1 MKNRR
6 KSRVVRIRNIALG
19 GDNPIAVQTMVNTPP
34 DQIDKTVSEI
44 NRAAACGA
52 EIVRVAVPD
61 RRAAEALAD
70 IRKGTDVPLV
80 ADIHFNYRFA
90 LMAADAG
97 FDKLRINPGNIG
109 GEDNVR
115 AVVDKA
121 GERGLPIRIG
131 VNHGSVETELV
142 DKYGGPKPEAMV
154 ESAMRHVELLE
165 KHGFHDTVISIKGS
179 SPFETIECYRMVAER
194 CDYPLHLGVTEAGTE
209 FVGAIRSA
217 VALGHLL
224 HEGIGDT
231 LRVSLSADIEKEVR
245 AGWAILQSL
254 GLRRRGLELVSC
266 PSCGRTETDVY
277 ELAGKVE
284 KALENIKTDI
294 KVAVMG
300 CVVNGP
306 GEAAHADIGVI
317 GGKGRIMLTRRG
329 EVIGR
334 YDESEIFQVLMKEI
348 EAYTIE
354 KNADPQSPA
363 LHGGNRRT
371 G

>member
-6 KSRVVRIRNIALG
+6 KARPVRIGKVTIG
-19 GDNPIAVQTMVNTPP
+19 GDHPIAVQTMVNTPP
-34 DQIDKTVSEI
+34 DQIQKTIDEI

-61 RRAAEALAD
+61 RRAAETLAD
-70 IRKGTDVPLV
+70 IKKGTDVPLV

-109 GEDNVR
+109 GDDKVR

-121 GERGLPIRIG
+121 GEKGIPIRIG
-131 VNHGSVETELV
+131 VNHGSVERELI
-142 DKYGGPKPEAMV
+142 DKYGGPTPAAMV

-165 KHGFHDTVISIKGS
+165 KHDFHDIVISIKAS
-179 SPFETIECYRMVAER
+179 SPLETIECYEMVAKR
-194 CDYPLHLGVTEAGTE
+194 CEYPLHLGVTEAGTA
-209 FVGAIRSA
+209 FIGAIKTA

-224 HEGIGDT
+224 LEGIGDT
-231 LRVSLSADIEKEVR
+231 LRVSLSADIEQEIK
-245 AGWAILQSL
+245 AAWTILKAL
-254 GLRRRGLELVSC
+254 GIRRRGLELVSC

-277 ELAGKVE
+277 ELAEKVE
-284 KALENIKTDI
+284 KALEGTNKNI

-306 GEAAHADIGVI
+306 GEAADADIGVI
-317 GGKGRIMLTRRG
+317 GGKGRVMLTRRG
-329 EVIGR
+329 RLIGR
-334 YDESEIFQVLMKEI
+334 YDEAEVFEALMKEI
-348 EAYTIE
+348 AAI
-354 KNADPQSPA
+354 DPSS
-363 LHGGNRRT
+363 
-371 G
+371 

>member
-1 MKNRR
+1 MKSRR
-6 KSRVVRIRNIALG
+6 KSRVVRIGNIAIG

-34 DQIDKTVSEI
+34 DRIEETIAEI

-70 IRKGTDVPLV
+70 IKKGTDVPLV

-109 GEDNVR
+109 GDDNVR
-115 AVVDKA
+115 AVVEKA
-121 GERGLPIRIG
+121 GEKGLPIRIG

-154 ESAMRHVELLE
+154 ESALRHVELLE
-165 KHGFHDTVISIKGS
+165 KHNFHDTVISIKAS
-179 SPFETIECYRMVAER
+179 SPLETIECYRMIADR

-209 FVGAIRSA
+209 FIGAIKTA

-231 LRVSLSADIEKEVR
+231 LRVSLSADIEKEVK

-254 GLRRRGLELVSC
+254 GIRRKGLELVSC

-277 ELAGKVE
+277 DLAGRVE
-284 KALENIKTDI
+284 KALEKVSTNI

-300 CVVNGP
+300 CLVNGP
-306 GEAAHADIGVI
+306 GEAADADIGVI
-317 GGKGRIMLTRRG
+317 GGKGRITLTRRG
-329 EVIGR
+329 EVIGHYR
-334 YDESEIFQVLMKEI
+334 ESEIFEAIMREI
-348 EAYTIE
+348 ESFE
-354 KNADPQSPA
+354 NS
-363 LHGGNRRT
+363 N
-371 G
+371 

>member
-1 MKNRR
+1 MKIRR
-6 KSRVVRIRNIALG
+6 KAQVVRIGNIAIG
-19 GDNPIAVQTMVNTPP
+19 GDYPIAVQTMVNTPP
-34 DQIDKTVSEI
+34 DKIELTIAEI
-44 NRAAACGA
+44 NRAAECGA

-70 IRKGTDVPLV
+70 IKKGTDVPLV

-109 GEDNVR
+109 GEDKVR

-121 GERGLPIRIG
+121 GEKGLPIRIG
-131 VNHGSVETELV
+131 VNHGSVELDLV

-154 ESAMRHVELLE
+154 ESAMRHVEILE
-165 KHGFHDTVISIKGS
+165 KHDFKDIVISIKGS
-179 SPFETIECYRMVAER
+179 SPLETIECYSLIAQK

-209 FVGAIRSA
+209 FIGAIKTA

-231 LRVSLSADIEKEVR
+231 LRVSLSADIEKEVK
-245 AGWAILQSL
+245 AGWTILQSL
-254 GLRRRGLELVSC
+254 GIRRRGLELVSC

-277 ELAGKVE
+277 DLAGKVE
-284 KALENIKTDI
+284 KALEKVKTDI

-300 CVVNGP
+300 CLVNGP
-306 GEAAHADIGVI
+306 GEAAGADIGVI
-317 GGKGRIMLTRRG
+317 GGKGRVTLTRRG
-329 EVIGR
+329 EVIGH
-334 YDESEIFQVLMKEI
+334 YDESEIFNALMREI
-348 EAYTIE
+348 ESFE
-354 KNADPQSPA
+354 NK
-363 LHGGNRRT
+363 
-371 G
+371 

>member
-1 MKNRR
+1 MEVRR
-6 KSRVVRIRNIALG
+6 KSRAVKIGSIAIG

-34 DQIDKTVSEI
+34 DQVERTISEI
-44 NRAAACGA
+44 NRAADCGA

-61 RRAAEALAD
+61 RRAAEALPD

-109 GEDNVR
+109 GDEKVR

-121 GERGLPIRIG
+121 GEKGLPIRIG

-154 ESAMRHVELLE
+154 ESAMRHVDLLE
-165 KHGFHDTVISIKGS
+165 KHHFHDIVISIKAS
-179 SPFETIECYRMVAER
+179 SPLETIECYRIVAGR

-209 FVGAIRSA
+209 FVGAIRTA

-224 HEGIGDT
+224 HQGIGDT

-254 GLRRRGLELVSC
+254 GIRRRGLELVSC

-277 ELAGKVE
+277 DLAGKVE
-284 KALENIKTDI
+284 KALENVSTDI

-306 GEAAHADIGVI
+306 GEAAGADIGVI
-317 GGKGRIMLTRRG
+317 GGKGRIMLTRKG
-329 EVIGR
+329 EVLGR
-334 YDESEIFQVLMKEI
+334 YNESEIFEALMKEI
-348 EAYTIE
+348 ESFDV
-354 KNADPQSPA
+354 KS
-363 LHGGNRRT
+363 
-371 G
+371 

>member
-1 MKNRR
+1 MRKMEVRR
-6 KSRVVRIRNIALG
+6 KSTTVSIGNIAIG

-34 DQIDKTVSEI
+34 DQVEKTVSEI

-61 RRAAEALAD
+61 RRAAEALSD
-70 IRKGTDVPLV
+70 IKKGTDVPLV

-109 GEDNVR
+109 GDKKVR

-121 GERGLPIRIG
+121 GEKGLPIRIG
-131 VNHGSVETELV
+131 VNHGSVEIELV

-165 KHGFHDTVISIKGS
+165 KHDFRDIVISIKAS
-179 SPFETIECYRMVAER
+179 SPLETIQCYRMVAER

-209 FVGAIRSA
+209 FVGAIRTA

-231 LRVSLSADIEKEVR
+231 LRVSLSADIEKEVK

-254 GLRRRGLELVSC
+254 GIRRRGLELVSC

-277 ELAGKVE
+277 DLAGKVE
-284 KALENIKTDI
+284 KALENISTDI

-300 CVVNGP
+300 CLVNGP
-306 GEAAHADIGVI
+306 GEAAEADIGVI

-329 EVIGR
+329 EVLGR
-334 YDESEIFQVLMKEI
+334 YEESEIFDALMKEI
-348 EAYTIE
+348 ESFDV
-354 KNADPQSPA
+354 NS
-363 LHGGNRRT
+363 
-371 G
+371 

>member
-1 MKNRR
+1 MINRR
-6 KSRVVRIRNIALG
+6 KSKVVRIGSIAIG

-34 DQIDKTVSEI
+34 DQVERTIAEI
-44 NRAAACGA
+44 NRAAAAGA

-70 IRKGTDVPLV
+70 IKKGTDVPLV

-109 GEDNVR
+109 GDDNVR

-121 GERGLPIRIG
+121 GEKGIPIRIG

-142 DKYGGPKPEAMV
+142 DKYGGPRPAAMV

-165 KHGFHDTVISIKGS
+165 KHNFKDIVISIKAS
-179 SPFETIECYRMVAER
+179 SPLETIECYETLASK

-209 FVGAIRSA
+209 FVGAIKTS

-224 HEGIGDT
+224 YKGIGDT
-231 LRVSLSADIEKEVR
+231 LRVSLSADIEREVK

-254 GLRRRGLELVSC
+254 GIRRRGLELVSC

-284 KALENIKTDI
+284 KALENVSSDI

-300 CVVNGP
+300 CLVNGP
-306 GEAAHADIGVI
+306 GEAAGADIAVI
-317 GGKGRIMLTRRG
+317 GGKGRIMLTRKG
-329 EVIGR
+329 ELIGR
-334 YDESEIFQVLMKEI
+334 YDEAEIFDVLMKEI
-348 EAYTIE
+348 DSF
-354 KNADPQSPA
+354 NGS
-363 LHGGNRRT
+363 H
-371 G
+371 